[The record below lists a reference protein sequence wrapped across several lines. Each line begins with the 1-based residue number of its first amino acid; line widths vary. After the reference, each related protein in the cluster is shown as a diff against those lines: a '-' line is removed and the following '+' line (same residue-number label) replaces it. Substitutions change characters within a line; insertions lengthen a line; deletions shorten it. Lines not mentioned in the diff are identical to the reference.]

1 MPGFVIHLAVAYEY
15 LEKHKNEIVNKE
27 NFFEGVLA
35 PDFYSNKMESHY
47 GNYSTTHIGLIKFFD
62 IGDIDIN
69 TDFGKGYLL
78 HLITDEAFY
87 NNYFLEETIYARNNN
102 MKYYN
107 DYNCL
112 NEDLIKIFNI
122 NYIPEKAKECINFKN
137 EIPNILELDKVIN
150 FIKDISRISLKEQI
164 ESIKSNNTVL
174 I

>member
-15 LEKHKNEIVNKE
+15 LEKYKNEIVNKE

-107 DYNCL
+107 DYDC
-112 NEDLIKIFNI
+112 
-122 NYIPEKAKECINFKN
+122 IPDMNSADWDDYK
-137 EIPNILELDKVIN
+137 L
-150 FIKDISRISLKEQI
+150 FIENRRTKMLKE
-164 ESIKSNNTVL
+164 IKNHYGITLVP
-174 I
+174 